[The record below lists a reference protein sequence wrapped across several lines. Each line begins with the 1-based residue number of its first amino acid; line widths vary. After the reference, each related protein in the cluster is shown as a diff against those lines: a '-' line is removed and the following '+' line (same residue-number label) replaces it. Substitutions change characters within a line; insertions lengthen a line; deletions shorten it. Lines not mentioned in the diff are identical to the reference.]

1 MRPMNTQILQVN
13 CALLSL
19 AMSTSAL
26 AQVRTADEPQDDLP
40 PPDLEQAVA
49 ASPEPARERTRGD
62 GRLGFYFSLGGL
74 FISPTGRSGEVEL
87 ANVGAQARLSGM
99 TNGPIA
105 GSYTRM
111 GSNLMA
117 AAIIGYAPPILNRQL
132 SIETILALP
141 FAQKLYAGGTLANNS
156 LGPKALNSLPTGVP
170 ALGEELGEVK
180 ALPPVVTAVY
190 RFFPDSI
197 VHPYLGFGACLMIVM
212 EAKITNPVLSEVSA
226 PKVDIPPKV
235 GWVGQAGVEVRLF
248 GSFFVTADLKY
259 IGGLDITSTVKDIWV
274 RLPELPIYGRVKV
287 GDNVARMSVNP
298 VLAQFGIG
306 MAL

>member
-1 MRPMNTQILQVN
+1 MRPMKTQILQAN
-13 CALLSL
+13 CALLCL

-26 AQVRTADEPQDDLP
+26 AQRTADEPQDDLP
-40 PPDLEQAVA
+40 PPGPEEGMA
-49 ASPEPARERTRGD
+49 AAPASAREPTPGD

-105 GSYTRM
+105 GSYTRI

-117 AAIIGYAPPILNRQL
+117 AATIGYALPILNRQL

-141 FAQKLYAGGTLANNS
+141 FTQKLHAGGTLANNS

-190 RFFPDSI
+190 RFFPNSI
-197 VHPYLGFGACLMIVM
+197 VHPYLGLGVSLMIVT
-212 EAKITNPVLSEVSA
+212 EAKITNPVLTEVSA
-226 PKVDIPPKV
+226 PKIEIPPKV
-235 GWVGQAGVEVRLF
+235 GWVAQAGVEVRLF
-248 GSFFVTADLKY
+248 GSFFVSGDLKY

-274 RLPELPIYGRVKV
+274 RLPDLPIYGRVRV
-287 GDNVARMSVNP
+287 GDNIARMSVNP
-298 VLAQFGIG
+298 VIAQVGIG